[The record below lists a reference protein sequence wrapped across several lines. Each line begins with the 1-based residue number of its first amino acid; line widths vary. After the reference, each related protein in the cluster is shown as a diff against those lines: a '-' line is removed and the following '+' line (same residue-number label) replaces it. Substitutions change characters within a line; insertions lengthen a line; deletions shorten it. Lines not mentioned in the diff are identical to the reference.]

1 MRILS
6 KILLPLCSSDKILA
20 GENRWLSNSFRIF
33 QEFCYHLL
41 LWLISFKDNW
51 KSSMTLEFPDF
62 TLRNLKRSLQR
73 YEEIGISLKNGRHA
87 NVWVKKFD
95 LWNWPKV
102 LPRNAYSLNWLS
114 LNYLS
119 KYVHVVQSSC
129 CLRRPQK
136 LTKSSP
142 SIWRWLIW
150 HLLSKRQID
159 GENFVN
165 FCSLLRKHE
174 LYRKTYVQWLWSYF
188 RWNQEE

>member
-1 MRILS
+1 MSAARIFQKFHPEKS
-6 KILLPLCSSDKILA
+6 DDFQILWEFFQKFCCICSSDKILT
-20 GENRWLSNSFRIF
+20 GENRWLSNSFRFF

-41 LWLISFKDNW
+41 LWQRRIKLWYLVLISFKDNW

-87 NVWVKKFD
+87 NVWVKKID

-119 KYVHVVQSSC
+119 KY
-129 CLRRPQK
+129 
-136 LTKSSP
+136 
-142 SIWRWLIW
+142 
-150 HLLSKRQID
+150 
-159 GENFVN
+159 
-165 FCSLLRKHE
+165 
-174 LYRKTYVQWLWSYF
+174 
-188 RWNQEE
+188 